1 MAPKVTTLTAVGHK
15 KLLSELREL
24 KADRRKDVT
33 DRIRKATETEGTV
46 DNAEYDEAKNE
57 QGFLEGRI
65 ADLENVLANAVV
77 ASKVKVDANLV
88 QLGSSVTVETDKGK
102 KTKYIVVGSVE
113 AAPLEGKISVESP
126 IGSAILDH
134 RKGDVVK
141 VRTPSGDVQVKIAEV
156 G

>member
-1 MAPKVTTLTAVGHK
+1 MTPKVQALTAGGHK
-15 KLLSELREL
+15 QLLAELSQL
-24 KADRRKDVT
+24 KTYRRKDMT
-33 DRIRKATETEGTV
+33 DRIRKATEAGGIV

-57 QGFLEGRI
+57 QAFLEGRI